1 MGMGR
6 SGQLVVLLL
15 ATATACSGPEVAEHP
30 PEQSRASVLC
40 QEKVDGFTEVDVQ
53 TVATLESIGPAP
65 NSPSF
70 HGRLTGYAPTDVVAM
85 CLEPTGGG
93 EADVWGI
100 VISDPDAPRVK
111 LWTQSP
117 DDHFEWPI

>member
-1 MGMGR
+1 MGR
-6 SGQLVVLLL
+6 SGPLVFLLL
-15 ATATACSGPEVAEHP
+15 ATATACSGPEVVEHP

-40 QEKVDGFTEVDVQ
+40 QEKVEGFTEVDVQ
-53 TVATLESIGPAP
+53 TVATLDSIGP
-65 NSPSF
+65 NSLRF
-70 HGRLTGYAPTDVVAM
+70 HGRLTGYAPTDAVAL

-111 LWTQSP
+111 LWSQSP
-117 DDHFEWPI
+117 DDRFEWPV